1 MNKRGKRGEEV
12 SFGEILKVSPS
23 SLSPPGFEMWLR
35 WWDLSMGLEQ
45 VCVRVC

>member
-23 SLSPPGFEMWLR
+23 SLSPPGFGDVVEVVGPLH
-35 WWDLSMGLEQ
+35 GA
-45 VCVRVC
+45 